1 MREDIKLYNTALDCA
16 QIGDWKATIATVCQ
30 AIALEPDEAEYHSLL
45 AVAYLG
51 CRARRIPVA
60 QINPS
65 MHKSMCAG
73 QSDFATYTKLARRA
87 FYNAFLIDPG
97 DPLLDSY
104 MSWLFGAAPGNDGP
118 PPSDHHPNPDRA
130 PKPSPPDWPTHDTAA
145 NFIDAEAITQIP

>member
-1 MREDIKLYNTALDCA
+1 MRADIRLYNTALDCA
-16 QIGDWKATIATVCQ
+16 QIGDWKAAIAAIYQ
-30 AIALEPDEAEYHSLL
+30 AIALEADEAEYHSLL

-51 CRARRIPVA
+51 CRAQRIPVA

-65 MHKSMCAG
+65 IHKD

-104 MSWLFGAAPGNDGP
+104 MSWLFGSAPGNDRP
-118 PPSDHHPNPDRA
+118 PPNDQHPNPDRA
-130 PKPSPPDWPTHDTAA
+130 PKPSPPDSPMHDTAA
-145 NFIDAEAITQIP
+145 HLIDAEAIAQVP

>member
-1 MREDIKLYNTALDCA
+1 MREDIELYNTALDCA
-16 QIGDWKATIATVCQ
+16 QVGDWKAAIVTVCQ

-65 MHKSMCAG
+65 MPAG
-73 QSDFATYTKLARRA
+73 QSDFTTYTKLARRA

-104 MSWLFGAAPGNDGP
+104 MSWLFWAAPDHGGT
-118 PPSDHHPNPDRA
+118 PPSDHHPNPDRS
-130 PKPSPPDWPTHDTAA
+130 PKPSPPDLPMHDTAA

>member
-16 QIGDWKATIATVCQ
+16 QVGDWKAAIAAICQ
-30 AIALEPDEAEYHSLL
+30 AIALEQDEAEYHSLL

-65 MHKSMCAG
+65 MHEG
-73 QSDFATYTKLARRA
+73 QLDFATYTKLARRA

-104 MSWLFGAAPGNDGP
+104 MSWLFGAAPGNDSTP
-118 PPSDHHPNPDRA
+118 PGDHHPNPDRA
-130 PKPSPPDWPTHDTAA
+130 PKPSPPDLPMNDTAA
-145 NFIDAEAITQIP
+145 HFIDAEAITQVP